1 VLGVFQKLLASRAT
15 DSHACKML
23 GALFSSFELAE
34 LQRFISD
41 IFGVCLRRLQS
52 NKKVGLQM
60 VACWATFIARFGA
73 PAFRA
78 QLEALQPG
86 LSGMILQSVW
96 PTHAA
101 VAAGVQRKTICI
113 SSVRLLCECP
123 ETVGEAETFSAVL
136 NAVLLLLL
144 AEQGMAVGAAVD
156 LNAEEEEGI
165 DFGGGAAEGP
175 GYVAAYAQLH
185 FASSAETDLYADKTP
200 LDFMRNSLTQLS
212 AAQPGRLG
220 PMVQAVMGKLPPEKQ
235 QGVQALMQGLALS

>member
-1 VLGVFQKLLASRAT
+1 
-15 DSHACKML
+15 
-23 GALFSSFELAE
+23 
-34 LQRFISD
+34 
-41 IFGVCLRRLQS
+41 
-52 NKKVGLQM
+52 M
-60 VACWATFIARFGA
+60 VTCWATFIARFGA

-235 QGVQALMQGLALS
+235 QGVQALMQGRL